1 MASLQDS
8 NNCRSAPVFM
18 DCMCDN
24 LKVGHMVYPNYDSAK
39 NDVVC
44 TDANFNLRYC
54 TPLYAPPSILTES
67 VARWFNNA
75 GTFEIIDSLVTLNNV
90 GFMVVPTLE
99 AGGIL
104 YPTIDGNNGD
114 SLITNGTG
122 VLSFVRR
129 VESSSVPTTDNAIV
143 RYDTT
148 DGNIIQDSLA
158 SIDDT
163 GKIIA
168 PFLSIA
174 NIEYPTIDGTNA
186 ESIITDGAGNL
197 SFSRRVESSSVPTTD
212 NAIVRYDTTDG
223 NIVQDSLVL
232 IDDTG
237 RITTPFLTSSGLSY
251 PTTDG
256 TNAESIITDGAG
268 NLSFSRRVESSSGP
282 TTDNAIVRFDTTDG
296 NIVQDSLVSIDDTG
310 RITTPFFTSS
320 GLSYPTTDGTNA
332 ESIITDGAG
341 NLSFSRRI
349 ESSSVPTTDNAL
361 VRYDTTDG
369 NIVQDSLA
377 SIDDTGRIT
386 TPFLTSSG
394 LSYPTTDGT
403 NADSIITDGAGNL
416 SFSRRVES
424 SSVPTTN
431 NSVPRFDTTDGN
443 IIKDSAVT
451 INNSGRLTTPL
462 LTMSGMNFPSSNG
475 LNGQVLTTDST
486 PNLFW
491 GNPPTFGVTRLLSR
505 INVQKT
511 TNLGVGDHFVWDVI
525 DFPATG
531 TIDLDLTTPYTN
543 LPNVD
548 SIGRITLK
556 KNKTYLLEAVIQNM
570 NKSLN
575 LEVAWWNVDAS
586 IQIGNSIINTQN
598 TLLDPTINI
607 TVPAVIDTTGP
618 DDVRVELRFIQADN
632 VLNYNIGSLE
642 NQQIT
647 FTSVITPPF
656 FFQVDRLICE
666 LSAPQIVN
674 IAIGDH
680 IDFDTQSFLNTTS
693 FSLDTTTPYTNLPNV
708 DSSGRITVGKS
719 RYLLEAYAEFNNTLE
734 LAWWDVDNSVQ
745 IGQSILN
752 GRYINTYLDTTAIIP
767 TNLRIELRVISG
779 TTTSIDRV
787 FANLKVL

>member
-174 NIEYPTIDGTNA
+174 NIEYPTI
-186 ESIITDGAGNL
+186 
-197 SFSRRVESSSVPTTD
+197 
-212 NAIVRYDTTDG
+212 
-223 NIVQDSLVL
+223 
-232 IDDTG
+232 
-237 RITTPFLTSSGLSY
+237 
-251 PTTDG
+251 DG

-752 GRYINTYLDTTAIIP
+752 GRYINTYLDTTTIIP

-779 TTTSIDRV
+779 TATSIDRV